1 MKQFLKYTI
10 ISIFFISCS
19 AVKDISTTTNYEM
32 TFVSANPDSSGK
44 YKVELLLKNL
54 TTDKLIFI
62 KPEKVTLF
70 DKSGQNYVC
79 SEIILGNSKLK
90 YDSYWGK
97 CITNTLYSN
106 VPAKLSLYFDTAED
120 IEYISTC
127 AIELILEKKSL
138 DAPKITLKVNDISTR
153 K

>member
-1 MKQFLKYTI
+1 MKQFLKYITI
-10 ISIFFISCS
+10 AIFFISCS
-19 AVKDISTTTNYEM
+19 TVKEISSPTNFEM
-32 TFVSANPDSSGK
+32 TFVSAKAESSGK
-44 YKVELLLKNL
+44 YKVDLLLKTL
-54 TTDKLIFI
+54 GDDKIIFI
-62 KPEKVTLF
+62 KPEKVTLL
-70 DKSGQNYVC
+70 DKKGQNYIC
-79 SEIILGNSKLK
+79 SDIVLGNSKLK

-106 VPAKLSLYFDTAED
+106 VPTKLSLYFDTTEN

-138 DAPKITLKVNDISTR
+138 DAQKVILKLNNISTE